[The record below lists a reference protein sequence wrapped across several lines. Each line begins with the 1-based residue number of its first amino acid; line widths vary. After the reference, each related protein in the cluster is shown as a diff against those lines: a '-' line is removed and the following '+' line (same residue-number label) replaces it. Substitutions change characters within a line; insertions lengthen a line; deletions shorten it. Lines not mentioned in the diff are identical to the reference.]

1 MRSIA
6 VTLALVLL
14 LKPSD
19 AYVISGGGA
28 AQVCLDNCHST
39 PRSRIALHV
48 AMSGPATT
56 ADSITAGSI
65 TAGSTA
71 DSVTA
76 DSFGSTTTLAG
87 EDSGTEGLTLLQR
100 LEQMEGIWYSDDF
113 YGLHGREWVTVS
125 ATLVGAGT
133 ASLVAVKVTGDA
145 NIPSGHTTWRTRGLP
160 DVGGS
165 DVTAQIQVR
174 ADANDPNGF
183 SWIPGALSMLSED
196 TIALSVNLELGCS
209 TGTFYKHK
217 VDEAS

>member
-1 MRSIA
+1 MRCALWPLILASTVHGQHLGQRA
-6 VTLALVLL
+6 ALV
-14 LKPSD
+14 
-19 AYVISGGGA
+19 Y
-28 AQVCLDNCHST
+28 T
-39 PRSRIALHV
+39 
-48 AMSGPATT
+48 TT
-56 ADSITAGSI
+56 AAPTKLSRSAAVPNILETVTALGSI
-65 TAGSTA
+65 TA

-76 DSFGSTTTLAG
+76 DSIGSTTTLAG
-87 EDSGTEGLTLLQR
+87 EDSGTEGSTLLQR

-113 YGLHGREWVTVS
+113 YGPHGREWVTVS

-217 VDEAS
+217 VHEAS